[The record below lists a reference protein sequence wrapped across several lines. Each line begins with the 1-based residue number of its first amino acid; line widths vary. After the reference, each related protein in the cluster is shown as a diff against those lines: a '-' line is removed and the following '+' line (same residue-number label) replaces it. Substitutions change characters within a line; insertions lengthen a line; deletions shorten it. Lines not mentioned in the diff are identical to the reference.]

1 MQAQRAAQILKYLQ
15 DGYYIDRSTESLEVS
30 LVTYNAE
37 LRVYAHTSVQ
47 VTFEKSGRL
56 SMDFAAVGARVDNIV
71 NGLNSEQE
79 YATELLHKCQ
89 QGQMILS
96 FELPL
101 LRGMKHTLEAL
112 QKPEEDRHRAR
123 QVKYLDG
130 NDIRREEMS
139 SPHS

>member
-56 SMDFAAVGARVDNIV
+56 SMDFAIETVDLSIYDDSFDLQRFLLEIYFTALCLYELFGEVVEMRAYIKRVRTWN
-71 NGLNSEQE
+71 
-79 YATELLHKCQ
+79 C
-89 QGQMILS
+89 
-96 FELPL
+96 
-101 LRGMKHTLEAL
+101 
-112 QKPEEDRHRAR
+112 
-123 QVKYLDG
+123 
-130 NDIRREEMS
+130 S
-139 SPHS
+139 S